1 MSATMKSKD
10 QPLVC
15 RVEGKQLVIRIGVDV
30 LAFASRPENGG
41 KLEDCEVEAGKEVE
55 FAKDVAGEMMRDAGD
70 GPFPFPD
77 FLDEMI
83 IAAADAGSGALKY
96 NEHA

>member
-1 MSATMKSKD
+1 MKSKD

-15 RVEGKQLVIRIGVDV
+15 RVEGNQLVIRIGVDV

-41 KLEDCEVEAGKEVE
+41 KLEDCAVETGKEKE
-55 FAKDVAGEMMRDAGD
+55 FAEDVAIEMMLDNGE

-83 IAAADAGSGALKY
+83 VAAADSGSAALKWKK
-96 NEHA
+96 N